1 MKEIPDLYKNN
12 LGNPIILAL
21 DKAGKEG
28 AIEIITELGR
38 NVWGYKLGALLLKH
52 GVPLL
57 EEIRKEA
64 GSVNLFIDLQFTGTP
79 DFIIEAIGNYALY
92 STEISYIVVNAAA
105 GPPGIKAAVDTT
117 RITRILVG
125 SVIDSLSIYDIK
137 YIYGTDFPE
146 EKTLQFA
153 KMAKAEEADG
163 IYCSSRDL
171 EILSHY
177 PDLRNLTKIVYG
189 VRPSWD
195 KNHGTHKYI
204 MTPREAIERGATKF
218 VIGGTIRDAKDKIA
232 VVKKILEEINQ
243 RP

>member
-1 MKEIPDLYKNN
+1 MINVPDIYRKN
-12 LGNPIILAL
+12 LGNPIIVAL
-21 DKAGKEG
+21 DRAGKDG
-28 AIEIITELGR
+28 AIEIIKELGR
-38 NVWGYKLGALLLKH
+38 EVWGYKLGALLLKH

-79 DFIIEAIGNYALY
+79 EFITEAINTYSLY
-92 STEISYIVVNAAA
+92 STEVSYIVVNASA
-105 GPPGIKAAVDTT
+105 GPPGIKAAVDTAKLSK
-117 RITRILVG
+117 ILVG

-153 KMAKAEEADG
+153 KMALAEKAHG

-171 EILSHY
+171 EVISHY

-189 VRPSWD
+189 VKPCWD
-195 KNHGTHKYI
+195 NDPGTHKYL
-204 MTPREAIERGATKF
+204 MTPQEAMERGATKF
-218 VIGGTIRDAKDKIA
+218 VIGGAIRDAKDRIKT
-232 VVKKILEEINQ
+232 VKKMLKEIK
-243 RP
+243 